1 MTRLSGGTVIAMLC
15 GVLAFAGCTEKP
27 QEGAKAAKRADAQAW
42 QGGGDPA
49 FMAGDWRSGDRSAWE
64 RQLKARNEKQNEYV
78 RTQQ

>member
-1 MTRLSGGTVIAMLC
+1 MKQVPRGMLVAMLF
-15 GVLAFAGCTEKP
+15 GMLALAGCTEKP

-64 RQLKARNEKQNEYV
+64 RQLKARNQNQNEYV